1 MSFLQDFPL
10 LLRIGT
16 VLVHALWQG
25 AVLGA
30 LAALLLHGLRQR
42 SPQVRYTWACA
53 FLGLMVLA
61 PILTWWF
68 TPTPMAAGELV
79 LPTLLAEGLDGK
91 PAFRGLSLSPS
102 LLEGLAV
109 LWCVG
114 AGLML
119 LRISGGLLLLEQV
132 YVRRS
137 TVGPED
143 WQLRVQALGAAMGLN
158 RRVRLRLSSQAETPL
173 VVGWLKPVIL
183 LPSSALLYL
192 TPATLEAVLAHELA
206 HIRRHDYFVNLLQ
219 SLVEALL
226 FFHPAAWWLSRQ
238 IRELREH
245 CCDDAAVALTG
256 HPELLAEG
264 LSLLALLR
272 RNPTPVPE
280 PALGAA
286 KGPLMFRIHRLLQP
300 QAATA
305 PSLSMLA
312 LALTGTLVL
321 AQATPKEG
329 AKPASPAVKTTKE
342 TPRAEKD
349 TKASSKKGSARSVA
363 PTQVGPDGVAN
374 MDFSKITVKH
384 QPPAPSYPDAA
395 KEAKIQ
401 GVVVVVLVIDENGI
415 PTEVKAEQ
423 GPEELAPTAI
433 AFARGWRFEPAKLNG
448 KPVKARFKLTMP
460 FKLR

>member
-1 MSFLQDFPL
+1 MSLLMNFPL

-25 AVLGA
+25 AVLGGM
-30 LAALLLHGLRQR
+30 AALLLHGLRQR
-42 SPQVRYTWACA
+42 SAQVRYAWACA

-61 PILTWWF
+61 PIFTWWL
-68 TPTPMAAGELV
+68 TPTPMVAGELV
-79 LPTLLAEGLDGK
+79 LPALLAKGPEGK
-91 PAFRGLSLSPS
+91 PVPWNLALAPS
-102 LLEGLAV
+102 FLQGMAA

-114 AGLML
+114 AAFML
-119 LRISGGLLLLEQV
+119 LRLSGGLILLEQV
-132 YVRRS
+132 YLRRS
-137 TVGPED
+137 TAGPQE
-143 WQLRVQALGAAMGLN
+143 WQLRVQALGASMGLN
-158 RRVRLRLSSQAETPL
+158 RLVRLRLSSRAETPL
-173 VVGWLKPVIL
+173 VVGWLRPVIL
-183 LPSSALLYL
+183 LPTSALLHL
-192 TPATLEAVLAHELA
+192 TPAALEAVLAHELA
-206 HIRRHDYFVNLLQ
+206 HIRRHDYLVNLLQ
-219 SLVEALL
+219 SLVESLL

-238 IRELREH
+238 VRELREH

-256 HPELLAEG
+256 DPGPLAEG

-272 RNPTPVPE
+272 RNPTLVPE

-312 LALTGTLVL
+312 LALTGTLVM
-321 AQATPKEG
+321 AQAAPKEA
-329 AKPASPAVKTTKE
+329 AKPTTPAAKATKE
-342 TPRAEKD
+342 AGDKG
-349 TKASSKKGSARSVA
+349 TKASPKKGAARTEA
-363 PTQVGPDGVAN
+363 PTQVGSDGVAN
-374 MDFSKITVKH
+374 MDFSKIMVKH

-401 GVVVVVLVIDENGI
+401 GTVVVVLVIDEQGV

-433 AFARGWRFEPAKLNG
+433 AYAKNWRFEPAKLNG